1 MRDYSYSELDN
12 GIDEWIVGRNAERNR
27 LILKKKL
34 IDGWSYQQILDYLNQ
49 EGMPANYRIELRQL
63 QRIIC
68 NGRTVLFRHI

>member
-68 NGRTVLFRHI
+68 KGRTVLFRHI